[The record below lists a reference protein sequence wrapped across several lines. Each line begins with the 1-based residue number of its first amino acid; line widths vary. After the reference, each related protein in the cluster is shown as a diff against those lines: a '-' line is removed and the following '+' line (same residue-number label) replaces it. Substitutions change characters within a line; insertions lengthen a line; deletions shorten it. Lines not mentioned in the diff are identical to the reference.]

1 MMNREGIG
9 MTSQRTRQRMI
20 ERLREQGIGDERVLI
35 AMAQIPRHLFVE
47 EGLAHRAYEDTALP
61 ISHGQTISQPWVV
74 ARMTEIILA
83 HAKGE
88 KILELGT
95 GSGYQAAVLG
105 CLFKQVF
112 SVERIDQ
119 LTKTARRR
127 LVKLGYQNV
136 RCKTG
141 DGFSGWSNEAPFDL
155 IIGTAAPTEPPLK
168 LLDQLTADGMMILPV
183 GDNKQQQLTLIHKQ
197 AEGHRQQLLD
207 PVTFVPLLTGVIR

>member
-1 MMNREGIG
+1 

-20 ERLREQGIGDERVLI
+20 ERLREQGINDERVLI
-35 AMAQIPRHLFVE
+35 AMAQVPRHLFVE

-74 ARMTEIILA
+74 ARMTELVLA
-83 HAKGE
+83 QNKTG

-95 GSGYQAAVLG
+95 GSGYQAAILG
-105 CLFKQVF
+105 QLFKQIF

-127 LVKLGYQNV
+127 LLKLGYKNI

-141 DGFSGWSNEAPFDL
+141 DGFSGWVNEAPFDL

-168 LLDQLTADGMMILPV
+168 LLEQLTDDGAMILPV
-183 GDNKQQQLTLIHKQ
+183 GGNKQQQLTLIHKQ
-197 AEGHRQQLLD
+197 PEGHRQQLLD
-207 PVTFVPLLTGVIR
+207 PVTFVPLLTGIIR

>member
-1 MMNREGIG
+1 MNPDGIG

-20 ERLREQGIGDERVLI
+20 ERLREQGISDERVLI
-35 AMAQIPRHLFVE
+35 AMAQIPRHLFIE

-74 ARMTEIILA
+74 ARMTELILA
-83 HAKGE
+83 QNKGE

-105 CLFKQVF
+105 LLFKQVF

-127 LVKLGYQNV
+127 FVKLGYQNI
-136 RCKTG
+136 RCKTD
-141 DGFSGWSNEAPFDL
+141 DGFSGWINEAPFDF
-155 IIGTAAPTEPPLK
+155 IIGTAAPTEPPLQ
-168 LLDQLTADGMMILPV
+168 LLDQLTENGMMILPV
-183 GDNKQQQLTLIHKQ
+183 GDHKKQRLTIIHKQ
-197 AEGHRQQLLD
+197 PQGHRQQQLD
-207 PVTFVPLLTGVIR
+207 PVIFVPLLEGIIR